1 MKKRSKK
8 IVALLIGCMVLTS
21 AWCLRAGEKEIPVPN
36 GGFEDGKAPWEG
48 SGKVV
53 SDVKHSGKN
62 SILIKKGCIY
72 HKPASKK
79 MIFGV
84 VPGYDYK
91 VVVWIKTDGCQKNGV
106 GVTAVC
112 LGGPGEKDQK
122 WLGGWLEGELP
133 RMVMDKGQSPALI
146 ATGKTHGWKKFEA
159 IIPADQ
165 LNAQTKALFIYL
177 RHDFKGKDATGKAWF
192 DDLKVYRIEK

>member
-1 MKKRSKK
+1 MKKRTEKSVAMFVGA
-8 IVALLIGCMVLTS
+8 VALTCSV
-21 AWCLRAGEKEIPVPN
+21 WVNAGEKEIPVPN
-36 GGFEDGKAPWEG
+36 GGFEAGKSPWEG
-48 SGKVV
+48 PGKVV
-53 SDVKHSGKN
+53 SDVKHSGEK
-62 SILIKKGCIY
+62 SMLIEKGAVYHQPAKKQ
-72 HKPASKK
+72 

-91 VVVWIKTDGCQKNGV
+91 VVVWIKTEGCQKNGV
-106 GVTAVC
+106 GVAAVC

-122 WLGGWLEGELP
+122 WLGGWLGGEIP
-133 RMVMDKGQSPALI
+133 RMVMDAGQSPAII

-165 LNAQTKALFIYL
+165 LNPKTKALFIYL
-177 RHDFKGKDATGKAWF
+177 RHDFKKGDATGKAWF